1 MIKLIKMN
9 LYRVFH
15 SKSTWIM
22 LLVVI
27 GFALFSGYMEKE
39 DFNMQK
45 EAYEKG
51 EYQES
56 EEEEEQ
62 VEMGISV
69 STPFNEKW
77 VDGSKVRVLE
87 FICADISSGIM
98 LIMVTI
104 FAVLFVHAEDS
115 SGFVKNIAGQVKR
128 RWMLYL
134 SKTIIV
140 MAFTFFSLLLYSFIQ
155 GIVLMATLDNVALGT
170 EIFGDTV
177 KFVLAQW
184 FMYSAFASGL
194 ILAVTVIR
202 STAISITWGELSAL
216 GFGSIIAGFI
226 NKLIDNKDFNISDYF
241 LTDNIKAL
249 SWDSAQSDFIDA
261 LVLAL
266 IFFAVYNLIGMI
278 WVNKR
283 DVNV

>member
-22 LLVVI
+22 LLVTI

-39 DFNMQK
+39 DYNMQK

-56 EEEEEQ
+56 EEEGEQ

-69 STPFNEKW
+69 KTPFNEKW
-77 VDGSKVRVLE
+77 VEGSEVRVLE

-128 RWMLYL
+128 RWILYL

-140 MAFTFFSLLLYSFIQ
+140 MAFTLFLLVLYSIVQ
-155 GIVLMATLDNVALGT
+155 AIVLMATLDNAALGM
-170 EIFGDTV
+170 EIFSDAV
-177 KFVLAQW
+177 KFLLAQW

-216 GFGSIIAGFI
+216 GFGTIIAGFV
-226 NKLIDNKDFNISDYF
+226 NRLVDKKGFDISNYF
-241 LTDNIKAL
+241 LTDNIRAL
-249 SWDSAQSDFIDA
+249 LWDSTQSDFIDA